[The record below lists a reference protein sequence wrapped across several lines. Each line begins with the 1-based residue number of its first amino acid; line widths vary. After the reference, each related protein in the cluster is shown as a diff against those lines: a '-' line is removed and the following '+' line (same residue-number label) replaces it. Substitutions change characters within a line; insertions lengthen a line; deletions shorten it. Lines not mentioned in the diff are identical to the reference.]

1 MQKKNYLN
9 QKLFY
14 KKKFRGIKSTPI
26 CINKFKFDKN
36 LLFFRKTIKYK
47 SYGRKD
53 IHKIKDSKVF
63 SHRLNI
69 KITQNN
75 IFCSFVRNTDNIMF
89 DSCSSGKYKIK
100 TSKKKIKHT
109 FDLVLNSFF
118 SSINKKQVYK
128 GVMACITSPIKIR
141 KKIVHLVSLNFKKIP
156 LLIKVLKKKSFN
168 GCRPPKKIR
177 KKRRGLIL
185 LK

>member
-14 KKKFRGIKSTPI
+14 KKTFKSTKVVNAR
-26 CINKFKFDKN
+26 INKFKFDKN

-47 SYGRKD
+47 FYGRKD
-53 IHKIKDSKVF
+53 INKIKDAQIF

-69 KITQNN
+69 KITPNN
-75 IFCSFVRNTDNIMF
+75 IFCNLVRNTDNFMF
-89 DSCSSGKYKIK
+89 DSCSSGKFKIK
-100 TSKKKIKHT
+100 TSKKKIKHV

-118 SSINKKQVYK
+118 STINKKQVYK
-128 GVMACITSPIKIR
+128 GVVVCITSPIKIR
-141 KKIVHLVSLNFKKIP
+141 KKIVNLVSLNFKKTP

-177 KKRRGLIL
+177 KKRRGLVL